1 MIPASLVLMATGSGC
16 KRGRGSGRSRRGRGG
31 NSSGMTESEAFP
43 AEGWTCEMPSSADV
57 AFERRTGPSEDFRHD
72 ESALGYLMTFLGLH
86 FFIDLFSSPMAYQI
100 NILIPI

>member
-1 MIPASLVLMATGSGC
+1 MATGRGC
-16 KRGRGSGRSRRGRGG
+16 KRGRGSGRPYRRGRGG

-57 AFERRTGPSEDFRHD
+57 AFERRTGPSEEFRHD
-72 ESALGYLMTFLGLH
+72 ESVLGYLMTFLGLH
-86 FFIDLFSSPMAYQI
+86 YFIDLISSPMAYQI